1 MEHGGLCSHPFDRR
15 CPADPGRFLVALVAL
30 PIPVKVALA
39 RPKGLTLTARR
50 KVRSS
55 GREGKGVS
63 VALTLLE
70 MGADGCV
77 LSVDGSVA
85 A

>member
-1 MEHGGLCSHPFDRR
+1 MYSGGLCSHPFNRR

-50 KVRSS
+50 KVHS
-55 GREGKGVS
+55 
-63 VALTLLE
+63 LE
-70 MGADGCV
+70 R
-77 LSVDGSVA
+77 L
-85 A
+85 

>member
-1 MEHGGLCSHPFDRR
+1 MYSGGLCSHPFDRR

-39 RPKGLTLTARR
+39 RRGLDLDGSPKKYARR
-50 KVRSS
+50 
-55 GREGKGVS
+55 REGKGVS